1 MNFAALREFKKL
13 QDTGIKQVIDYLA
26 IDLTATIRE
35 LRVGLTK
42 LTFTDNF
49 ESFTSVLTIPALTEA
64 VIRNELTS
72 IPTEWITVRKDEGGI
87 YVCEGDTA
95 WTLDYL
101 YLKNT
106 GAMDA
111 QITVRFFK

>member
-13 QDTGIKQVIDYLA
+13 QNTDIKDVIDFLA
-26 IDLTATIRE
+26 DEFTHSIRE

-42 LTFTDNF
+42 LTFSDNF
-49 ESFTSVLTIPALTEA
+49 DSFTSIITIPASGEA

-72 IPTEWITVRKDEGGI
+72 IPTEWILVRKNEGGLT
-87 YVCEGDTA
+87 VCEGDTA
-95 WTLDYL
+95 WTLENL

-106 GAMDA
+106 GLVDA
-111 QITVRFFK
+111 QVTVRFFK